1 MFDRLRNLLRSVSR
15 ARSSETDDRDRGTDD
30 QDHGTDDRDGESDQ
44 VVGSGEAI
52 LSPQHRRSPA
62 AEAELER
69 LAEQADQQTRDE
81 P

>member
-1 MFDRLRNLLRSVSR
+1 MFDRLRRLLRSVSR
-15 ARSSETDDRDRGTDD
+15 DRSGETDDRDRGTDD
-30 QDHGTDDRDGESDQ
+30 GDGDSDR

-69 LAEQADQQTRDE
+69 LAEQADQQKRDE